1 MDTEVGLPPIILVE
15 QEKEQAIGSKEDSQ
29 EDSSTTL
36 MDSELEMKLEEGR
49 TKKIFEKGE
58 ARNTPKMEEDQV
70 SRILVTINIGT
81 SEIQA

>member
-29 EDSSTTL
+29 EDSSTTP

-49 TKKIFEKGE
+49 MKNIRARGSKKHTKYGGGSGKLDTG
-58 ARNTPKMEEDQV
+58 RD
-70 SRILVTINIGT
+70 
-81 SEIQA
+81 

>member
-29 EDSSTTL
+29 EESSATPTDL
-36 MDSELEMKLEEGR
+36 ELEMKLEEGR
-49 TKKIFEKGE
+49 TKQIFEQGE
-58 ARNTPKMEEDQV
+58 ARNAPKMEEDQV
-70 SRILVTINIGT
+70 SRILVAINIGT

>member
-29 EDSSTTL
+29 EDSSTTP

-49 TKKIFEKGE
+49 MKKIFEQGE